1 MIRLRTSFVIVI
13 CCFFLERA
21 ALGLGYVTGFEDP
34 PFKAEVLTPTFMS
47 GAIDGQDGW
56 TTSANPET
64 ARIRTATDIA
74 VDLTNAGLNPDMPV
88 HGGSQALYVSGAGA
102 NNPTIRVIQ
111 GLELEQIV
119 ILDVWARPLT
129 SGSLGN
135 IFLTMEDNGGDRAAA
150 FRFGPGNSIDY
161 GTAPAANPWQP
172 TGDLWSGDSWYRF
185 TMSVNYSTKSY
196 DFAVDGVLKRADVP
210 FYSAAS
216 DFFSQIRIFRGA
228 NQAGMIVD
236 NLAVVPEPATLG
248 SLLAG
253 GALVFR
259 RRRIGGS

>member
-1 MIRLRTSFVIVI
+1 MIRLSTSFVIVI

-21 ALGLGYVTGFEDP
+21 ALGQGYVTGFEDP

-47 GAIDGQDGW
+47 GAIAGQDGW
-56 TTSANPET
+56 TTSANSET
-64 ARIRTATDIA
+64 ARIRTAADIA

-102 NNPTIRVIQ
+102 SNATIRVIQ
-111 GLELEQIV
+111 GLELEQVV

-129 SGSLGN
+129 TGSIGN
-135 IFLTMEDNGGDRAAA
+135 IFLTMEDSNGDRAAA
-150 FRFGPGNSIDY
+150 FRFGGGNSIDY
-161 GTAPAANPWQP
+161 GTAIAAAFPWQP

-185 TMSVNYSTKSY
+185 TMSLDYSSKTY
-196 DFAVDGVLKRADVP
+196 DFSVDGVLKGADVP
-210 FYSAAS
+210 FYSTAS

-236 NLAVVPEPATLG
+236 DLTVVPEPATIA

-253 GALVFR
+253 GALLLR
-259 RRRIGGS
+259 RRRIE